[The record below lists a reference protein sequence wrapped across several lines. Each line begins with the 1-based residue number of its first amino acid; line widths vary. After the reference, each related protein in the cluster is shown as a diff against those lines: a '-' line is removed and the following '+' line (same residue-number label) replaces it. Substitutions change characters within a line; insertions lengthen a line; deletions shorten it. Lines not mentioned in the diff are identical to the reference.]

1 MYWYTYAT
9 LNQMRKWENRLMYQW
24 EFSVLSGEAYLWLCV
39 HALYI
44 HTHMCIHR
52 ISLSKYISM
61 CIYVYMCMSFSSK
74 TFSWQWII
82 KNKKY
87 LLSKE
92 VVKLLLLSLSWVI
105 LNTTLTNIMNFYVL
119 ILVSKNSKSKTSIY
133 NTTLFIE
140 MQNYVCIY

>member
-9 LNQMRKWENRLMYQW
+9 LNQMRKWEKRLMYQW

-44 HTHMCIHR
+44 HTHMCIHC

-82 KNKKY
+82 KNKTK
-87 LLSKE
+87 LFSKA
-92 VVKLLLLSLSWVI
+92 VVKLMLLSLSWEI
-105 LNTTLTNIMNFYVL
+105 LHRTLTNIMNFYVL